1 MISYYQRTVTTKA
14 LKKFDEFKVGSW
26 IHVEDPTDEELIFL
40 AERFPLD
47 RGLLMD
53 AVDPYEVPRVEL
65 NDGVAY
71 FFTRI
76 PYEEGSNT
84 ATAPVLLGIAPEFVF
99 SITRKK
105 LNFFDR
111 FVDGRS
117 DVHTTQKTRLLI
129 TLLSE
134 IDQAYGRF
142 ITLINKDVRRMMGK
156 LSNEIDN
163 NDIVRF
169 VQLETVLNDLLD
181 ALVPTNSALQKLL
194 SGKLLTLY
202 EEDKEFVEDVFLE
215 NAQLI
220 ELSRTN
226 IRAIMNIRNAYST
239 LMTNDLNRTMK
250 LLASLTIV
258 FTIPT
263 IIFNVYGMNIPL
275 PFADSSHAFWIVVI
289 LAATMTSAVL
299 WIFHKKK
306 LL

>member
-1 MISYYQRTVTTKA
+1 MISYYQRTITTKT
-14 LKKFDEFKVGSW
+14 LKKFDDFKVGSW
-26 IHVEDPTDEELIFL
+26 IHVEDPTEEELIL
-40 AERFPLD
+40 LTEKFPLD

-71 FFTRI
+71 VFTRI
-76 PYEEGSNT
+76 PFEEGNDT

-99 SITRKK
+99 SVTRKK
-105 LNFFDR
+105 LSFFDR
-111 FVDGRS
+111 FIEGRA
-117 DVHTTQKTRLLI
+117 DVHTTQKTRFLI

-134 IDQAYGRF
+134 VDQAYARF
-142 ITLINKDVRRMMGK
+142 ITVINKEVRRTMGK
-156 LSNEIDN
+156 LSSDIDN
-163 NDIVRF
+163 RDIVRF

-181 ALVPTNSALQKLL
+181 ALVPTNAALQKLL

-226 IRAIMNIRNAYST
+226 IRAIINIRNAYST
-239 LMTNDLNRTMK
+239 LMTNALNRTMK
-250 LLASLTIV
+250 LLAALTVV
-258 FTIPT
+258 FMVPT
-263 IIFNVYGMNIPL
+263 IMFNIYGMNVAL
-275 PFADSSHAFWIVVI
+275 PFAESTHAFLLVVI
-289 LAATMTSAVL
+289 LATMMTFGVL
-299 WIFHKKK
+299 WIFRKKK